1 MRRISAK
8 EYLEHAAE
16 HDMQAAL
23 VAYLRLNAKGA
34 SFWFAIPNA
43 GRRSPKV
50 RSLMKAEGLT
60 AGVADLCIMLPGGRT
75 LWLELK
81 TRRGRQSPAQKAF
94 AAICNILD
102 HAYLVPRSLDEA
114 IAILR
119 AYGALK

>member
-1 MRRISAK
+1 MRRMTAQQYR
-8 EYLEHAAE
+8 EQAAE

-23 VAYLRLNAKGA
+23 VEHLRLNAAGA

-50 RSLMKAEGLT
+50 RALMKAEGLT
-60 AGVADLCIMLPGGRT
+60 AGVADLCIMLSGGRT

-81 TRRGRQSPAQKAF
+81 TRRGRQSRAQKAF
-94 AAICNILD
+94 AAVCDILD